1 MSAKWRQCFC
11 SHSPAAVAHPGE
23 LACSVA
29 FGPKSWPAAS
39 AAPEGLDEP
48 GRRAWVACSWPE
60 AAPRSSEDG
69 RLASAACP
77 GADLLDL
84 CLKPRRGNLG
94 SVAFAWLGMA
104 LPKPRREGAEELKL
118 KLRGGLRLCRRP
130 AGESCCVVWARKPR
144 WAGAVPRSPEFR
156 CRVKDASM
164 GAKLRESHDEARANG
179 HCDAAAS
186 SGQTGTVPRLQVNTI
201 SAGRPSIDADYGGNR
216 TSRSR
221 LRSEPFFIGVA
232 GMGHFSSAGAWLG

>member
-1 MSAKWRQCFC
+1 MS
-11 SHSPAAVAHPGE
+11 V
-23 LACSVA
+23 
-29 FGPKSWPAAS
+29 
-39 AAPEGLDEP
+39 DI
-48 GRRAWVACSWPE
+48 
-60 AAPRSSEDG
+60 
-69 RLASAACP
+69 
-77 GADLLDL
+77 
-84 CLKPRRGNLG
+84 
-94 SVAFAWLGMA
+94 AWLGMA
-104 LPKPRREGAEELKL
+104 LGDKASSRGRGGAEAETA
-118 KLRGGLRLCRRP
+118 GRLQAVHKAC
-130 AGESCCVVWARKPR
+130 GESCCVVWARKPR

-164 GAKLRESHDEARANG
+164 GAELRESHDEARANG
-179 HCDAAAS
+179 HCDAASS